1 MNNSVP
7 QQHSDRAF
15 PYVLV
20 LSLLG
25 TIVSLGGVWATA
37 LPIA

>member
-1 MNNSVP
+1 MTNFVP
-7 QQHSDRAF
+7 QQHSDQTF

-20 LSLLG
+20 LGLLG